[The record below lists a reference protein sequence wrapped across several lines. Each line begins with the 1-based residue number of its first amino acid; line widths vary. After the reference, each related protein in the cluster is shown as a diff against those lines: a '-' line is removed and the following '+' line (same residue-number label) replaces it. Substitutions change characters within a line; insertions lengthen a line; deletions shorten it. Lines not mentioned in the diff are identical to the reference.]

1 VTLSSLL
8 RNLLTSP
15 GACAQYFRE
24 SSLRVH
30 LVPHNRASQSFTP
43 SRSKSM
49 DQERRPRR
57 AGPLERPGAVGGKRD
72 LNRRQRVQDLID
84 AGLSLFLER
93 GIEAVTID
101 EVAREAGMAKGNFY
115 RYFRDKA
122 DLVDAVIEPVAASTR
137 TALEDC
143 KERLSEVSGRNE
155 AVSAY
160 TELGNRLVGALA
172 MYPDAMCLYLQ
183 ERRAPATTARQAIS
197 DLASDL
203 DDRAMALSQI
213 AADRNLVV
221 ISDPRVSA
229 LAVLG
234 AVEAL
239 ALASVRNQIQL
250 NAVET
255 TQGLISI
262 VLQGLQK

>member
-1 VTLSSLL
+1 M
-8 RNLLTSP
+8 
-15 GACAQYFRE
+15 AQYFRE
-24 SSLRVH
+24 SSLRGH
-30 LVPHNRASQSFTP
+30 LVPHNPASQSFIP
-43 SRSKSM
+43 FRSNSM

-57 AGPLERPGAVGGKRD
+57 AGPVERPGAVGGKRD

-101 EVAREAGMAKGNFY
+101 EVARKAGMAKGNFY

-122 DLVDAVIEPVAASTR
+122 DLVDAVIEPVAATTR
-137 TALEDC
+137 TALDECHAQLGKVDGQ
-143 KERLSEVSGRNE
+143 SD

-160 TELGNRLVGALA
+160 TELGSRLVGALA

-183 ERRAPATTARQAIS
+183 ERRAPATTARQSIS

-203 DDRAMALSQI
+203 DNRAMALSQM
-213 AADRNLVV
+213 AADQKLVV
-221 ISDPRVSA
+221 VSDPRGSA

-239 ALASVRNQIQL
+239 ALASVRNQIKMDPI
-250 NAVET
+250 ET
-255 TQGLISI
+255 TKGLISI
-262 VLQGLQK
+262 VLEGLRK